1 MLFQYNTNYLEW
13 SHLSATAAEIKNI
26 KTKVTKKEKN
36 IPKRRN
42 MGKEKTDK
50 TKGNGKGKTEG
61 REKRR
66 GLSTLQGV

>member
-1 MLFQYNTNYLEW
+1 
-13 SHLSATAAEIKNI
+13 
-26 KTKVTKKEKN
+26 
-36 IPKRRN
+36 

>member
-1 MLFQYNTNYLEW
+1 
-13 SHLSATAAEIKNI
+13 
-26 KTKVTKKEKN
+26 
-36 IPKRRN
+36 

-66 GLSTLQGV
+66 EEGFPHFKGSKTGAGCYLSLSSSTNETMRQTPLKPLKFLKNR

>member
-1 MLFQYNTNYLEW
+1 VLFQYNTNYLEW

-26 KTKVTKKEKN
+26 KTKKEKN

-66 GLSTLQGV
+66 EEGFPHF

>member
-1 MLFQYNTNYLEW
+1 
-13 SHLSATAAEIKNI
+13 
-26 KTKVTKKEKN
+26 
-36 IPKRRN
+36 

-66 GLSTLQGV
+66 EEGFPHFQGSKTGAGCFLSLSSSLK